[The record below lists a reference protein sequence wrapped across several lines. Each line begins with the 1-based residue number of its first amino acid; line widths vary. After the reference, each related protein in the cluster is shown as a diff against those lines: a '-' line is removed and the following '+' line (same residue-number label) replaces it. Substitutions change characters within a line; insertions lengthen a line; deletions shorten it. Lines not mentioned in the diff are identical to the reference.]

1 MLAEN
6 VNDLKSHGLIDE
18 NIVVDNYADIDFEV
32 CLSETH
38 GITDQEFLDSSEDFT
53 TVLRRKRK
61 KTKSQ
66 KQTMCL

>member
-6 VNDLKSHGLIDE
+6 VNYLKSHGLIDE

-38 GITDQEFLDSSEDFT
+38 GITDQEFLDSSEDFM

-66 KQTMCL
+66 KQTVCL

>member
-38 GITDQEFLDSSEDFT
+38 GITDQEFLDSSEDFM

>member
-38 GITDQEFLDSSEDFT
+38 GITDQEFLDSSEDLT

>member
-6 VNDLKSHGLIDE
+6 VNYLKSHGLIDE

>member
-38 GITDQEFLDSSEDFT
+38 GITDQEFLDSSKDFM

>member
-38 GITDQEFLDSSEDFT
+38 GITDQEFLDSSKDFM

-66 KQTMCL
+66 KQTICL

>member
-6 VNDLKSHGLIDE
+6 VNDIKSHGLIDE

-38 GITDQEFLDSSEDFT
+38 GITDQEFLDSSKDFM